1 MRSSEIFSFIRG
13 MFENGTLPRGR
24 NLWGIAYNVHQYPAA
39 INAAAQHGVDKER
52 FEFWLNEYA
61 RRSKPEAALMLPV
74 IVRWGLD
81 ERPQRMQV
89 QVPIYT
95 MKDFDSLQEATEAA
109 LMWALDADAGA
120 ELWMR
125 PMRAPDVPDVWASV
139 EVRGEK
145 MEVSFNPVKLW
156 RGEVSLGGNDCGL
169 KQVGVFEW
177 RVVEKEPE
185 VRRTRRAQASAP
197 LVMNVRAV
205 PPVQAALPPVPQPRR
220 RKGRQE
226 SQSVVLAVVLAA
238 VALLLFWMMVS

>member
-1 MRSSEIFSFIRG
+1 
-13 MFENGTLPRGR
+13 MFEDGTLPWGR

-39 INAAAQHGVDKER
+39 IKAAASYGVDEER
-52 FEFWLNEYA
+52 LVFWLKEYA

-81 ERPQRMQV
+81 ERPHRMQV

-95 MKDFDSLQEATEAA
+95 MKDFDSLQEAAEAA

-185 VRRTRRAQASAP
+185 VRSTRRAQAEAP
-197 LVMNVRAV
+197 LVMHVQAV
-205 PPVQAALPPVPQPRR
+205 QPVQPVQPVQAELPPVPQPRR
-220 RKGRQE
+220 RRRKGSQE
-226 SQSVVLAVVLAA
+226 SQSVALAVVLAA
-238 VALLLFWMMVS
+238 VALLLFWMMVR

>member
-1 MRSSEIFSFIRG
+1 
-13 MFENGTLPRGR
+13 MFEDGTLPWGR
-24 NLWGIAYNVHQYPAA
+24 NLWGIAYNVHQYQAA
-39 INAAAQHGVDKER
+39 IKAAAQHGVDEER
-52 FEFWLNEYA
+52 LVFWLKEYA

-81 ERPQRMQV
+81 ERPHRMQV

-95 MKDFDSLQEATEAA
+95 MKDFDSLEAAAEAA

-125 PMRAPDVPDVWASV
+125 PMRAPDVPDVWARV

-156 RGEVSLGGNDCGL
+156 RKEVSLGDCGL

-185 VRRTRRAQASAP
+185 VRKTRRAQAEAP

-205 PPVQAALPPVPQPRR
+205 QPVQAALPPVPQPRR
-220 RKGRQE
+220 RRRKGSQE
-226 SQSVVLAVVLAA
+226 PQSVALAVVLAA
-238 VALLLFWMMVS
+238 VALLLFWLMVR